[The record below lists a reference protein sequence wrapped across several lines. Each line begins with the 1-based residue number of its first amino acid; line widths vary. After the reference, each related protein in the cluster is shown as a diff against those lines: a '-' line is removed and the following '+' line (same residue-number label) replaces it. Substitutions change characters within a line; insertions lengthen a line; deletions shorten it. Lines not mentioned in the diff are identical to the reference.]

1 MAARDITDRQAEAQL
16 RRQAIVFD
24 RMTDMVLLTDDS
36 GRIVDCNPSTERISG
51 WGRSDILGTLP
62 GPAPGRTRRPSA
74 SPTSASRSRPRTVG
88 RGRHVRDGR
97 GPHGV
102 AECVIVPL
110 RERDGSLGG
119 TILVGRDVRASRAAA
134 GALREAEQRFTQA
147 FTHAPIGGAAHQPVR
162 CGRRDVPERKPGLL
176 RDARLP
182 ARGAARA
189 HVRRHHRPDDLA
201 GSRYELQRLLTG
213 ESAASQ
219 LEKRYVRRD
228 GRVIWV
234 SLSAAGVRDADGEP
248 LYTVTHVQDVTQQRA
263 DRERVATATPSWPR
277 RTGAAAGQRRA
288 RPLHGGRRPRPQ
300 EPDHGDRRLRRAP
313 GGRRRAPTRTGWRSR
328 RCGRSSATPT
338 GCAPSSTGCSPTRRR
353 ATSRSRS
360 TRSTRPGCSATSW
373 PTSVPRSPA
382 AAVR

>member
-1 MAARDITDRQAEAQL
+1 MLTYFSGIRYSLGWYAGRSMTLLAAGIVLVAMLGEFRRLKSRAEHDAEPLRFLAGIVARSREAIYSVDDAGILTSWNSAAAELYDYRADEVVGAHILMIIPDEELAQWASSMAQVRAGARVEAVETVRRRKDGTLVEISLTNSPVFSASGAVVGASMAARDITDRQAEAQL

-189 HVRRHHRPDDLA
+189 HVRRHHRPRRP
-201 GSRYELQRLLTG
+201 GRLP
-213 ESAASQ
+213 
-219 LEKRYVRRD
+219 VR
-228 GRVIWV
+228 
-234 SLSAAGVRDADGEP
+234 
-248 LYTVTHVQDVTQQRA
+248 
-263 DRERVATATPSWPR
+263 
-277 RTGAAAGQRRA
+277 AAAAAHRRV
-288 RPLHGGRRPRPQ
+288 GRIPAG
-300 EPDHGDRRLRRAP
+300 EALR
-313 GGRRRAPTRTGWRSR
+313 
-328 RCGRSSATPT
+328 TP
-338 GCAPSSTGCSPTRRR
+338 
-353 ATSRSRS
+353 
-360 TRSTRPGCSATSW
+360 
-373 PTSVPRSPA
+373 
-382 AAVR
+382 